1 MIDIGNAQIVGQ
13 RENQEDYFATLPIA
27 QGILCIVADGMG
39 GYEGGEIASRICVK
53 EFIESFKLN
62 LKEDKYL
69 NTMFSDSLQHIHNYL
84 KSEIKKNPTLEDMGS
99 TIISVLIR
107 EDSIMWINV
116 GDSPMY
122 RIRDNQLQRINA
134 NHSVAGD
141 LEFKLNNG
149 EISQYEFDTN
159 EEKHMLTS
167 AITSDDIPI
176 IEFQDSFMKVNED
189 DIYILASDGI
199 HSISDEEI
207 INVVLDSNTS
217 AQEIAQNLIDAVEQ
231 KNIQHQDNT
240 TVIVAKIDTK
250 G

>member
-1 MIDIGNAQIVGQ
+1 
-13 RENQEDYFATLPIA
+13 
-27 QGILCIVADGMG
+27 
-39 GYEGGEIASRICVK
+39 
-53 EFIESFKLN
+53 
-62 LKEDKYL
+62 
-69 NTMFSDSLQHIHNYL
+69 
-84 KSEIKKNPTLEDMGS
+84 MGS

-107 EDSIMWINV
+107 ENSIMWINV

-149 EISQYEFDTN
+149 EITQYEFDTN

-207 INVVLDSNTS
+207 INVVLDSNTT